1 MTEIVVRDAVVADAD
16 TLLAVHVRAR
26 SAYYQGFLPAEQLAA
41 DNQRD
46 PNDYAKAISSP
57 ERIVRCAEIDGRV
70 VGLLILGPCHYP
82 DPDPAVGHELYQI
95 HVEPA
100 LFRGGI
106 GSRLHTAAVSAWRDL
121 GISLARLWVWEFNE
135 RARAFYTR
143 HGWVADGHERPDR
156 PRVSDHRMIGY
167 TLHVG

>member
-16 TLLAVHVRAR
+16 AVLAVHVRAR
-26 SAYYQGFLPAEQLAA
+26 SAYYQGFLPDEQLAA

-57 ERIVRCAEIDGRV
+57 ERIV
-70 VGLLILGPCHYP
+70 
-82 DPDPAVGHELYQI
+82 LYQI

-135 RARAFYTR
+135 RARAFYAR

-156 PRVSDHRMIGY
+156 PRVGDHRMIGY